1 MSMSFG
7 ENYGRRNRNYRDKGG
22 EAGSGIA
29 TSHDSP
35 VKEKGRD
42 RDISLSLMEGREAH
56 GK

>member
-1 MSMSFG
+1 MEMGMSMSFG

-35 VKEKGRD
+35 VKEKGQT
-42 RDISLSLMEGREAH
+42 SH
-56 GK
+56 CH